1 MRQPAG
7 STGCRETRMI
17 ELLLNVVWL
26 SLVVAAFTV
35 VPRRSSRA
43 TLGIACVL
51 VLLFPIISVSDDL
64 ALDGS
69 SLEEALAIVVCTIL
83 LAVALLAIARV
94 QHVIAAPA
102 LILVAIPSDPRSP
115 PRA

>member
-1 MRQPAG
+1 M
-7 STGCRETRMI
+7 

-26 SLVVAAFTV
+26 AIVAGAFTV

-43 TLGIACVL
+43 TLGLACVL

-64 ALDGS
+64 AYDGNT
-69 SLEEALAIVVCTIL
+69 LEEALAIIVSFLIL
-83 LAVALLAIARV
+83 VAGFIAIARV
-94 QHVIAAPA
+94 EETIPTPA
-102 LILVAIPSDPRSP
+102 LILIATPSDPRSP